1 MSAAPSSPPPRAV
14 LRATG
19 LTRTFGAGDRAVH
32 ALREVDLEV
41 RPGEVVVVRGRSG
54 SGKTTLLHTLGGL
67 EPPDTGSITLGD
79 HHLSALTEPELLR
92 LRRDVIAFV
101 FQSFGLLPVLSAAEN
116 VEVPLRL
123 QEVPAA
129 ERMTRAAAAL
139 DAVGLTPHARQRPGE
154 LSGGQQQRVAVARA
168 LVARPAVLLADEPT
182 AQLDS
187 ETAVAVMEA
196 VLGYVHGAGALAV
209 VTTHDP
215 LIAERADR
223 VLELH
228 SGRLVPAG

>member
-1 MSAAPSSPPPRAV
+1 MTDAPPVTAQQ
-14 LRATG
+14 LHATG
-19 LTRTFGAGDRAVH
+19 LVRTYGTGPRAVH
-32 ALREVDLEV
+32 ALRGVDLV
-41 RPGEVVVVRGRSG
+41 ARPGELVVVRGRSG
-54 SGKTTLLHTLGGL
+54 SGKTTLLHALGGL
-67 EPPDTGSITLGD
+67 EPLDAGTVRLGD
-79 HHLSALTEPELLR
+79 TEVSALPERELLR
-92 LRRDVIAFV
+92 LRRERVAYV

-123 QEVPAA
+123 RGVGAA
-129 ERMTRAAAAL
+129 ERSGRVAAAL

-168 LVARPAVLLADEPT
+168 LVTRPTLLLADEPT

-187 ETAVAVMEA
+187 ETAVAVME
-196 VLGYVHGAGALAV
+196 VLVALVRTGSTAAV

-228 SGRLVPAG
+228 SGRLT